1 MYIDLIHVLYVYS
14 RVMGGGGVITKY
26 SRGGGRYMYVY
37 VVSLTSIKHI
47 QCSDNRGACRY
58 VVQGNIYARA

>member
-1 MYIDLIHVLYVYS
+1 
-14 RVMGGGGVITKY
+14 
-26 SRGGGRYMYVY
+26 MYVY